1 MRGRKTILTSA
12 KRRSASSTLKW
23 YARIFCVNVIL
34 QWTEKQHKEHDL
46 THKSE
51 VGICPCLAFSQRAA
65 KVCAAA
71 AVNAFAA
78 RWESFVSGKLPGL
91 PTAKQDVQLANSLI
105 PISTTCSPVFD
116 NFRRCQIQHFAQGII
131 IGKGRLV
138 LGDPPELPVKSLDDI
153 GRIYDFPNLGW
164 ICKEC
169 G

>member
-1 MRGRKTILTSA
+1 M
-12 KRRSASSTLKW
+12 
-23 YARIFCVNVIL
+23 IL

-51 VGICPCLAFSQRAA
+51 VGICLCLAFSRRAA

-78 RWESFVSGKLPGL
+78 RRESFVSGKLPGL
-91 PTAKQDVQLANSLI
+91 PTAKQDIQLADDLI
-105 PISTTCSPVFD
+105 PISTTGSPVFD

-138 LGDPPELPVKSLDDI
+138 LGDPSELPIESFDDVC
-153 GRIYDFPNLGW
+153 RIYDFPNLGR
-164 ICKEC
+164 ICIK
-169 G
+169 GRQDIPVVLPTLGASDGT